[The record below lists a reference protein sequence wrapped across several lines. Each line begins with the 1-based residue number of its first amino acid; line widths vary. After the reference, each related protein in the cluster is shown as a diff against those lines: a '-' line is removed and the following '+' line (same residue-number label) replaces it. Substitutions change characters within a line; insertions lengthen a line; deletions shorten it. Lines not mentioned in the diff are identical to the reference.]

1 MRNRNILYVA
11 LVSTTLV
18 WGGVVVAI
26 KEALLYLSPAELAL
40 MRYGPAALVFGAL
53 LCLFQRQATREL
65 LRSEWR
71 RLAVMGLCGVFVN
84 PLAINTGESLIPA
97 STASLIIF
105 FNPLFVFVL
114 SALFL
119 HERVTWRRLLGLGLA
134 FVGAFVVVRFGAG
147 YSIGL
152 RYLRGVLVTVCGTLA
167 WAVYTV
173 LGRPVA
179 ERYPP
184 LAVTGVATML
194 GTIPLLLIA
203 RPALVGK
210 LAAMPWQG
218 WAGLA
223 YLALLGTVVGFTIWS
238 AALSQ
243 MEATNVGAF
252 FYLVPL
258 WGVALS
264 WLLLGDPITP
274 ATVLGTAI
282 VLSGLVLVNHQPRGA
297 ARPRAALPVAEDSPT
312 RAGRVRRQ
320 S

>member
-1 MRNRNILYVA
+1 MKNRSIIYVA

-65 LRSEWR
+65 LRSEWL
-71 RLAVMGLCGVFVN
+71 RLALMGLSGVFIN

-97 STASLIIF
+97 GTASLIIF
-105 FNPLFVFVL
+105 FNPFFVFVL
-114 SALFL
+114 SALCL
-119 HERVTWRRLLGLGLA
+119 HERVTLRRLLGLGLA
-134 FVGAFVVVRFGAG
+134 FAGVFVVVRFGAG
-147 YSIGL
+147 HTLDL
-152 RYLRGVLVTVCGTLA
+152 RYLRGVLVTVCGPLS
-167 WAVYTV
+167 WAAYTV

-184 LAVTGVATML
+184 LAVTGIAAML
-194 GTIPLLLIA
+194 GAIPLLLIA

-218 WAGLA
+218 WACLA

-238 AALSQ
+238 TALSQ

-282 VLSGLVLVNHQPRGA
+282 VLSGLILVNRQPRDA
-297 ARPRAALPVAEDSPT
+297 VALPVGEEPPT
-312 RAGRVRRQ
+312 QAGRVRRQ